1 MKKNLNKL
9 ATLALTGI
17 LMTGMSFGSLA
28 AVTLNGGVGTSK
40 DTSLEIVK
48 DLGVVDV
55 DSEYVPTTPVVKF
68 TYSIAAAADDKLGT
82 VGEQG
87 DGTPRKAGIK
97 ADKVTFTQ
105 GASFTVDDPAE
116 NNKVSKKVTVDF
128 GGITE
133 DDWKAVGAGV
143 YRYVLTESY
152 NYQVDD
158 KYDYTSAMKTNSELT
173 RYIDVYVGYYMED
186 GTEKLGIIGYVVR
199 KTTDGEAK
207 TNGYVIDNVTETSG
221 SVYKTYDLKV
231 NKKVTGTLG
240 DRNKDFNFTTTV
252 KVPEGATY
260 GYNETGDTTKNSI
273 NSSEESVKSTLKDSE
288 SFEIK
293 GVPFGQKLTVTEDNY
308 SGDGYKTYL
317 AVDAE
322 VSNYST
328 ESRTTEQGENDTDGA
343 TVINFENKKNDTP
356 PTGVVMNIAPYAA
369 MILGAGAFA
378 GVFLGRKKSE
388 DEE

>member
-28 AVTLNGGVGTSK
+28 AVALNGGVGTSN

-55 DSEYVPTTPVVKF
+55 DSEYVPTTPVVEF
-68 TYSIAAAADDKLGT
+68 TYSIAAAADGELGT
-82 VGEQG
+82 VGG
-87 DGTPRKAGIK
+87 KSDSTPRKAGIE
-97 ADKVTFTQ
+97 ANKVTFTQ
-105 GASFTVDDPAE
+105 GASFTVNDTAV
-116 NNKVSKKVTVDF
+116 NNKVSKKVTVNF

-133 DDWKAVGAGV
+133 EDWKTVGAGV
-143 YRYVLTESY
+143 YRYVLKESC
-152 NYQVDD
+152 NYQVNGG
-158 KYDYTSAMKTNSELT
+158 YNYTSAMQTNSELT
-173 RYIDVYVGYYMED
+173 RYIDVYVGYYTEND
-186 GTEKLGIIGYVVR
+186 TEKLGIIGYVVR
-199 KTTDGEAK
+199 ETTDGEAK
-207 TNGYVIDNVTETSG
+207 TNGYVIDNVDETSG

-260 GYNETGDTTKNSI
+260 GYDETSNTTKNSI
-273 NSSEESVKSTLKDSE
+273 ESNEESVASTLKDSE

-322 VSNYST
+322 VSDYSA
-328 ESRTTEQGENDTDGA
+328 ESRTTEQQENNRNGA

>member
-1 MKKNLNKL
+1 M
-9 ATLALTGI
+9 I
-17 LMTGMSFGSLA
+17 
-28 AVTLNGGVGTSK
+28 
-40 DTSLEIVK
+40 
-48 DLGVVDV
+48 
-55 DSEYVPTTPVVKF
+55 
-68 TYSIAAAADDKLGT
+68 
-82 VGEQG
+82 
-87 DGTPRKAGIK
+87 
-97 ADKVTFTQ
+97 DKV
-105 GASFTVDDPAE
+105 D
-116 NNKVSKKVTVDF
+116 
-128 GGITE
+128 
-133 DDWKAVGAGV
+133 
-143 YRYVLTESY
+143 
-152 NYQVDD
+152 
-158 KYDYTSAMKTNSELT
+158 
-173 RYIDVYVGYYMED
+173 
-186 GTEKLGIIGYVVR
+186 
-199 KTTDGEAK
+199 
-207 TNGYVIDNVTETSG
+207 ETSG

-260 GYNETGDTTKNSI
+260 GYDETSNTTKNSI
-273 NSSEESVKSTLKDSE
+273 KSNEESVASTLKDSE

-322 VSNYST
+322 VSDYSA
-328 ESRTTEQGENDTDGA
+328 ESRTTEQQENNKNGA